1 MNIREFV
8 VEIEQVLV
16 SCTVAHDSRG
26 ENFLFGTDGVIDG
39 IIESECQS
47 AIGIGNAA
55 CLVDIINSEN
65 APEVF
70 KHARNE
76 GGRHDAQ
83 KAEVNRPRQDRVRW
97 V

>member
-39 IIESECQS
+39 II
-47 AIGIGNAA
+47 
-55 CLVDIINSEN
+55 
-65 APEVF
+65 
-70 KHARNE
+70 
-76 GGRHDAQ
+76 
-83 KAEVNRPRQDRVRW
+83 
-97 V
+97 

>member
-8 VEIEQVLV
+8 VEIEQILV

-55 CLVDIINSEN
+55 CLVDIINCEN

-76 GGRHDAQ
+76 GDVTMR
-83 KAEVNRPRQDRVRW
+83 KKLR
-97 V
+97 